1 MNLIQ
6 DNSILSTYNE
16 SSNFHDI
23 SDNKKKGK
31 TKNRPTKNEFYKEER
46 EQFIKELNQILGLT
60 LENKY
65 VVKNDLENNIDFK
78 LFIENNI
85 DKIRKMW
92 KTGLWGYFSNDIKK
106 GSGNLLGLYRTILN
120 DSDYLIFSKQKTIS
134 INGSKERRTVYFID
148 KK

>member
-6 DNSILSTYNE
+6 DNSDLSNYNI
-16 SSNFHDI
+16 SSSFHDI
-23 SDNKKKGK
+23 AENKKKVK

-65 VVKNDLENNIDFK
+65 VVKNDLENNINFK

-92 KTGLWGYFSNDIKK
+92 KTGLCGYFSNDVKK
-106 GSGNLLGLYRTILN
+106 GSGNLLGLYRTMLN
-120 DSDYLIFSKQKTIS
+120 DSDYLIFSKQKIIS
-134 INGSKERRTVYFID
+134 VNGSKERRTVYFIE